1 VSKVVS
7 PIQRSRLIFFLN
19 NTIKALPVLSEAM
32 VISEKVTDHV
42 KEVDVLIAGG
52 M

>member
-1 VSKVVS
+1 
-7 PIQRSRLIFFLN
+7 LLD
-19 NTIKALPVLSEAM
+19 NTIKALHVPSETM
-32 VISEKVTDHV
+32 VISEKVAHHV